1 MGNEA
6 AQTVAEAEPIVRRL
20 PRDCARNPSAHERVD
35 QRLDFDTLQGP
46 EAAGRGGA
54 HVPLVIL
61 ECCEQRAGCS
71 WGGHVAE
78 QMRGACA
85 LPGSVGSKLGDLPL
99 HEAALLE
106 KVAMSVRACPR
117 TCRTYRPS
125 RPRRPRRRPRRG
137 EALQLSGRE
146 CQRDWLQP
154 LFGSEVTTGFLR
166 QREAPDGEEQDEENA
181 QRVSASALHA
191 TTVGVTVDR
200 GSPELAL
207 LAPAG

>member
-6 AQTVAEAEPIVRRL
+6 AQTVARGRADREERL

-35 QRLDFDTLQGP
+35 QRLDRFDTLQRP

-85 LPGSVGSKLGDLPL
+85 LPGSMGSKLGDLRSTKPRSSK
-99 HEAALLE
+99 
-106 KVAMSVRACPR
+106 KVAMSVRACPHL
-117 TCRTYRPS
+117 PDVPAEQAGDDLGVVHVEVGS
-125 RPRRPRRRPRRG
+125 G
-137 EALQLSGRE
+137 WLSGRE

-181 QRVSASALHA
+181 QR
-191 TTVGVTVDR
+191 GECKR
-200 GSPELAL
+200 
-207 LAPAG
+207 APRDDGKRHRRPRIA